1 MRLFANEAG
10 EEARF
15 GAQIGRAN
23 ELSENAGFALGVFI
37 GACARRRFSHEL
49 RLNAQCALGLVDV
62 TLSGIAL
69 TCLWYGGKLVL
80 AKEMTTGTWHTLRRL
95 LRAMKDAHR
104 AGVTGALTAFMLHSM
119 HLQNALSQVSILYTH
134 VGQGVLSVVR
144 IGEVL
149 AQQPKIPLHGGRK
162 LPHLHGV
169 VRFHD
174 VDFRYPTRD
183 NKVLHKLS
191 LQLEPGK
198 VVALVGKSGSGKS
211 TIMAVRTLRQ
221 CLSLSPSDLLTCH
234 QLIERFYDPE
244 QGTIALDDV
253 DLRDLD
259 PTWLRQQIGVVTQE
273 PLLFARSIADNIAY
287 GCSNVTREQV
297 IDAARHANCH
307 DFIEQFPDGYD
318 TMVGDRGVQL
328 SGGQKQRIAIAR
340 AILKNPRILILVR

>member
-1 MRLFANEAG
+1 
-10 EEARF
+10 
-15 GAQIGRAN
+15 
-23 ELSENAGFALGVFI
+23 
-37 GACARRRFSHEL
+37 
-49 RLNAQCALGLVDV
+49 
-62 TLSGIAL
+62 
-69 TCLWYGGKLVL
+69 
-80 AKEMTTGTWHTLRRL
+80 
-95 LRAMKDAHR
+95 
-104 AGVTGALTAFMLHSM
+104 
-119 HLQNALSQVSILYTH
+119 
-134 VGQGVLSVVR
+134 
-144 IGEVL
+144 
-149 AQQPKIPLHGGRK
+149 
-162 LPHLHGV
+162 
-169 VRFHD
+169 
-174 VDFRYPTRD
+174 
-183 NKVLHKLS
+183 
-191 LQLEPGK
+191 
-198 VVALVGKSGSGKS
+198 
-211 TIMAVRTLRQ
+211 
-221 CLSLSPSDLLTCH
+221 LLTCH